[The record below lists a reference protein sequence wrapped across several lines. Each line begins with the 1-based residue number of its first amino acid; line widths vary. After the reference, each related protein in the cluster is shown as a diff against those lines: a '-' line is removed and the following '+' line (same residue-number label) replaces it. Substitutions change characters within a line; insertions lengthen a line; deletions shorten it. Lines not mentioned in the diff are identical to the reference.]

1 MTDFTL
7 TYLRPKKAGV
17 YRRISGD
24 YVDRTGDL
32 RIDEHEDVVLTPLGQ
47 LAGASTDSGLADVII
62 DDCDFCASIKK
73 SAPGAAVR
81 INGRVL
87 YGGYFRSQ
95 WGHFLMN
102 TTSRLWPLFTGAIQ
116 GVDKILFFSDNN
128 QDFIPQRGNYREFLE
143 LAGILDKVFIV
154 SGAVEVESLIVPEM
168 AFEHTRYFS
177 SEARAVFDAV
187 RESAMETSPGE
198 FSDKVFLTRSSL
210 PGAARDEININKLDE
225 LFLRNGYQIVSP
237 EKVCL
242 RQLINIL
249 NRAGHIASV
258 SGSTAHN
265 FVFAGRDAEFI
276 IVERTAVVNVYQI
289 GIDLICGISP
299 ILIDAYRLPQIAP
312 ATGRLFLYGAT
323 GQLEE
328 FISARGW
335 SGHTFDCNDKAR
347 KKELS
352 GFLKRYKRLYGYS
365 TGIAEWE
372 IGHSEAISEAYVESY
387 AYYQPWL
394 ERRVPVLLA
403 DYFSPVCLYRRLRRR
418 R

>member
-1 MTDFTL
+1 MID
-7 TYLRPKKAGV
+7 YLRPKKAEV
-17 YRRISGD
+17 YRRLSGD
-24 YVDRTGDL
+24 YIDRTGDL

-47 LAGASTDSGLADVII
+47 LAGASTDSDLADVII

-73 SAPGAAVR
+73 SGSGAAAGR

-128 QDFIPQRGNYREFLE
+128 QDVIPQRGNYREFLE
-143 LAGILDKVFIV
+143 LAGILDKVVIV
-154 SGAVEVESLIVPEM
+154 SGTVEVESLIVPEM
-168 AFEHTRYFS
+168 AFEHTLYFS
-177 SEARAVFDAV
+177 KEARAVFDAV
-187 RESAMETSPGE
+187 RESAMDSSSGE

-210 PGAARDEININKLDE
+210 PGAARDEINISKLDE

-237 EKVCL
+237 EKVSL

-265 FVFAGRDAEFI
+265 FVFAARDAEFI

-289 GIDLICGISP
+289 GIDLICGIRP

-312 ATGRLFLYGAT
+312 ATGRLF
-323 GQLEE
+323 
-328 FISARGW
+328 
-335 SGHTFDCNDKAR
+335 
-347 KKELS
+347 
-352 GFLKRYKRLYGYS
+352 
-365 TGIAEWE
+365 
-372 IGHSEAISEAYVESY
+372 
-387 AYYQPWL
+387 
-394 ERRVPVLLA
+394 
-403 DYFSPVCLYRRLRRR
+403 
-418 R
+418 